1 MRNDKT
7 LTKLEIGGIDRDR
20 DSTFATFDINPDY
33 EPHEGGIASSV
44 SVNDMIKFGTF
55 LGKNKYIKSLTVHRP
70 TYKPRP
76 HSSSE
81 DDGSFDELTLEQ
93 LLEYEEALSLPPQFI
108 EGLKRNSS
116 ITRLYL
122 CNDNINNRD
131 LADGKVGFEILK
143 IYEEKG
149 TLTELFVMVCVL
161 PPSSLI
167 ANTIMSCTNLIEIT
181 LLHCSITDEQ
191 LLPLVDAIRHTSL
204 EKLCLSTN
212 AIQNVGC
219 QAISTLLEDHR
230 CTLNTL
236 DLYNNA
242 ISNEGAVILYKS
254 LENNTTLQELRLGSN
269 PIRNTAEDVISAP
282 GSMMDSLSR
291 LLCNTS
297 SLNSIH
303 SSNHTLVTLSLPD
316 PVPPNINDF
325 LILNEDT
332 NKKQVAIKKILQ
344 YKYHPDIIDMRPPD
358 IDIEQLFEWDS
369 EGEWSLKAL
378 PYVIAWFER
387 ATEAIVSVRDKEW
400 LIIPINH
407 TVSRQKLSAIYQF
420 AQAMPLLFA
429 AATPFVASPAK
440 DEATVKSRVEMESM
454 NRDSERVEKKSMNK
468 VATENCC
475 VIL

>member
-1 MRNDKT
+1 M
-7 LTKLEIGGIDRDR
+7 
-20 DSTFATFDINPDY
+20 F
-33 EPHEGGIASSV
+33 
-44 SVNDMIKFGTF
+44 
-55 LGKNKYIKSLTVHRP
+55 
-70 TYKPRP
+70 
-76 HSSSE
+76 
-81 DDGSFDELTLEQ
+81 
-93 LLEYEEALSLPPQFI
+93 
-108 EGLKRNSS
+108 
-116 ITRLYL
+116 L

-131 LADGKVGFEILK
+131 LDDGKVGFEILK

-236 DLYNNA
+236 DLHNNA

-269 PIRNTAEDVISAP
+269 PIRNTAED
-282 GSMMDSLSR
+282 GMESLSR

-316 PVPPNINDF
+316 PVPPKINDF

-344 YKYHPDIIDMRPPD
+344 YLYHPDIIDMRPPD

-387 ATEAIVSVRDKEW
+387 ATEAIVSARDKEW
-400 LIIPINH
+400 LIIPINRV
-407 TVSRQKLSAIYQF
+407 VSLQKLSAIYQF

-440 DEATVKSRVEMESM
+440 DELTKKSRVEM
-454 NRDSERVEKKSMNK
+454 KSMDK
-468 VATENCC
+468 VTTEKCC
-475 VIL
+475 VIH